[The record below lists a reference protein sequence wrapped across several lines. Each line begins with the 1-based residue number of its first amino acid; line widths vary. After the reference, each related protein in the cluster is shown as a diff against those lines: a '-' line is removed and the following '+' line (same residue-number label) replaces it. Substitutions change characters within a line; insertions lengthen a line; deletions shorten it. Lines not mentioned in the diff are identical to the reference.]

1 MAIERKYKWRRDD
14 YQENTRGLLIVHTGN
29 GKGKTTCALGLMMRA
44 AGQGLNCCMIQF
56 MKSRNDRYG
65 EHVSAEKLGIEV
77 HTMGDGFTWDTKNPE
92 QDRQTARETWDLCVE
107 KLRSGDYDLLVFD
120 ELVYVLSY
128 DMLPVDEV
136 LAEIH
141 AARERQP
148 SLHIVVTGRDAP
160 KELIEAADL
169 VTEMTEVKHPFQ
181 AGIRA
186 QKASRV
192 LILLQVRRATDD
204 RNSPAIHRWESRA
217 HCEHSPRSRRL
228 KVQNRL
234 R

>member
-1 MAIERKYKWRRDD
+1 MPTKEKKYKWRRDN
-14 YQENTRGLLIVHTGN
+14 YQENTQGLLIVHTGN

-44 AGQGLNCCMIQF
+44 AGQGLRCCMVQF

-77 HTMGDGFTWDTKNPE
+77 HTMGDGFTWDTRNPE
-92 QDRQTARETWDLCVE
+92 QDRQTARNTWNLCVE

-128 DMLPVDEV
+128 KMLPLDEV

-141 AARERQP
+141 AAHERQP
-148 SLHIVVTGRDAP
+148 SLHIVLTGRDAP
-160 KELIEAADL
+160 RELLEAADL
-169 VTEMTEVKHPFQ
+169 VTEMTEVKHPFR

-186 QKASRV
+186 QRG
-192 LILLQVRRATDD
+192 I
-204 RNSPAIHRWESRA
+204 EF
-217 HCEHSPRSRRL
+217 
-228 KVQNRL
+228 
-234 R
+234 